1 MSLRRSLPLI
11 AAGVAIWTIAASVDG
26 DAMAPGVWIVFAAAA
41 LSALAVFLQ
50 PGDDRGLGR
59 YGRPPPRWPRRLRP
73 VPAACPPPGGRPA
86 LPLARA
92 PPPLRCWNRPGQTLT
107 PRARTAP

>member
-11 AAGVAIWTIAASVDG
+11 AAGVAIWTTAASVDA

-41 LSALAVFLQ
+41 LSALAVFLE

-59 YGRPPPRWPRRLRP
+59 YGRPPPRGPRRLRP
-73 VPAACPPPGGRPA
+73 VPADCPAPGGRA
-86 LPLARA
+86 ARPFGWA
-92 PPPLRCWNRPGQTLT
+92 RPRLRY
-107 PRARTAP
+107 

>member
-41 LSALAVFLQ
+41 LSALAVFLE
-50 PGDDRGLGR
+50 PGDDIEDSDDTVDRRPGGLAGSAPYR
-59 YGRPPPRWPRRLRP
+59 RIAPRRAG
-73 VPAACPPPGGRPA
+73 VRPA
-86 LPLARA
+86 GSHGS
-92 PPPLRCWNRPGQTLT
+92 RPGCDIEI
-107 PRARTAP
+107 APDKP

>member
-26 DAMAPGVWIVFAAAA
+26 DAMAPGLWIVFAAAA
-41 LSALAVFLQ
+41 LSALAVFLE

-59 YGRPPPRWPRRLRP
+59 YGRPPPQWPRRLRP
-73 VPAACPPPGGRPA
+73 VPADCPAPGGRPA
-86 LPLARA
+86 RRFAWV
-92 PPPLRCWNRPGQTLT
+92 PPRFPNCNLPGQTLSHVI
-107 PRARTAP
+107 RIAA

>member
-41 LSALAVFLQ
+41 LSALAVFLE

-73 VPAACPPPGGRPA
+73 VPPDCPRPGARPA
-86 LPLARA
+86 RRLAWVPAR
-92 PPPLRCWNRPGQTLT
+92 LSHSHRP
-107 PRARTAP
+107 RR